1 MFDLYCAGN
10 VTTIVKEEKELTKG
24 YSKVDER
31 KKAQKRR
38 DTEVERLELEEES
51 DASDDMDNSIVLPAP
66 STTVSNQLDDDLD
79 SDDGDYV
86 DEITAEDIPLLYMDW
101 INETD
106 REDVQMF
113 AMMLYDIF
121 VERLKVCTC
130 SLRGL
135 KSFKILIH

>member
-1 MFDLYCAGN
+1 MSLRLSRKRKNSRKDTAKLMR
-10 VTTIVKEEKELTKG
+10 V
-24 YSKVDER
+24 

-38 DTEVERLELEEES
+38 DTVVERLELEEEP
-51 DASDDMDNSIVLPAP
+51 DASVDMDNSIVLPAP
-66 STTVSNQLDDDLD
+66 STTVSDQLDDNLD
-79 SDDGDYV
+79 SDDEDYV

-101 INETD
+101 ISKID

>member
-1 MFDLYCAGN
+1 M
-10 VTTIVKEEKELTKG
+10 
-24 YSKVDER
+24 
-31 KKAQKRR
+31 
-38 DTEVERLELEEES
+38 
-51 DASDDMDNSIVLPAP
+51 DDN
-66 STTVSNQLDDDLD
+66 LD
-79 SDDGDYV
+79 SDDEDYV
-86 DEITAEDIPLLYMDW
+86 DEITAEDIPLLHVDR

-130 SLRGL
+130 SLQGM